1 MHETEI
7 RERLRTYIIENFLYA
22 EHHAQLQD
30 DDRLLDRGIIDSMG
44 VLEVVGFLES
54 EFAVL
59 VDDQDITEQ
68 HMGSVESLARYVAA
82 KRAAARQT

>member
-7 RERLRTYIIENFLYA
+7 RERLRAYIIENFLYA
-22 EHHAQLQD
+22 DHQAQLED

-68 HMGSVESLARYVAA
+68 HMGSVASLVRYVTA
-82 KRAAARQT
+82 KRAAAQQS